1 MHTHIH
7 IYIVIYV
14 YISAC
19 KPKYTKPTVKLHC
32 WRPNWSSSVLSVYRI
47 DLLASL
53 PLTLFF
59 FFFCEYTYNYEWLF
73 VIIIWFIYLLLLN
86 FFFLKF
92 ENISTVLLCYKSRQS
107 KLFYSS
113 FIILITWTRLPCE
126 QLYKPPASA
135 VYIKMAKCGLFQVR
149 KPYSLTYSKYTRMF
163 WQNFYTALL
172 PSTVWK
178 RLSHYLN

>member
-53 PLTLFF
+53 LLTLFF
-59 FFFCEYTYNYEWLF
+59 FFVNILTTMNG
-73 VIIIWFIYLLLLN
+73 YLLLLFGLFIYYYLI
-86 FFFLKF
+86 FFFLNLKILVQF
-92 ENISTVLLCYKSRQS
+92 YFAINPDNQSCFILVLSFWLRGPDCHANNYISHPLQQYILKWQS
-107 KLFYSS
+107 VGS
-113 FIILITWTRLPCE
+113 F
-126 QLYKPPASA
+126 K
-135 VYIKMAKCGLFQVR
+135 
-149 KPYSLTYSKYTRMF
+149 
-163 WQNFYTALL
+163 
-172 PSTVWK
+172 
-178 RLSHYLN
+178 